1 MGRRGPCEINL
12 KDQQEDKEGPSQG
25 RTNLRSGCWRL
36 EESDAG
42 KVRSSLAGEPA
53 GQSGGRWRVK
63 RLVWSDCVGTLRAD
77 LRMTGV

>member
-42 KVRSSLAGEPA
+42 KVGSSLAG
-53 GQSGGRWRVK
+53 GLQDSQVGGGESRGWYG
-63 RLVWSDCVGTLRAD
+63 LTVWEH
-77 LRMTGV
+77 